1 MGKCIT
7 AGSAEV
13 LVPRQVPSLSLQVL
27 IVHACLTVVSL
38 SAVVSANLLIG
49 FSREDG
55 KFWIGE
61 VRHTNGKNS
70 MVTIRDVA
78 KESGF
83 SSTTVS
89 IVLND
94 APLARYIP
102 AVTKKRIERAAK
114 KLGYRPNQFAR
125 SLRSKRSHTVGVMVF
140 DMTDPYC
147 TLVLRGIENTLYQ
160 ASYLPILTDVHNERS
175 RFERYLEM
183 LLDRRIEGLVVL
195 ANWLFLDINLLAD
208 LEKSSIPT
216 VIIGCELKG
225 DAMSSVIVDNEV
237 GGYLALEHLHSL
249 GHRKIAF
256 IRGPKTLAD
265 SAPRWRGVRNSAKER
280 GLELDSRLIVDLPES
295 RDPLSSFEAGQKLT
309 EDLIKQKRPFT
320 AILAFD
326 DMTAFGATRAL
337 ANSGLRVPEHCS
349 VIGFDDVAASALCT
363 PPLTTIRQP
372 MEAMGA
378 GAVGIVLEGIN
389 SVLEKR
395 EVAAHHRKV
404 APELAV
410 RESTRSLQ

>member
-1 MGKCIT
+1 
-7 AGSAEV
+7 
-13 LVPRQVPSLSLQVL
+13 
-27 IVHACLTVVSL
+27 
-38 SAVVSANLLIG
+38 
-49 FSREDG
+49 
-55 KFWIGE
+55 
-61 VRHTNGKNS
+61 VRRAQTNGS

-78 KESGF
+78 RESGF

-102 AVTKKRIERAAK
+102 PATKKKIERAAE

-147 TLVLRGIENTLYQ
+147 TLVLRGIENSLYQ

-216 VIIGCELKG
+216 ALIGCELQG
-225 DAMSSVIVDNEV
+225 DSISSVIVDNEV
-237 GGYLALEHLHSL
+237 GGYVALDHLHSL

-265 SAPRWRGVRNSAKER
+265 SAPRWRGIRNYAKKH
-280 GLELDSRLIVDLPES
+280 GLELDSHLIVDLPES

-309 EDLIKQKRPFT
+309 EDLIKQKRQFT
-320 AILAFD
+320 ALLAFD
-326 DMTAFGATRAL
+326 DMTAFGTIRAL
-337 ANSGLRVPEHCS
+337 SKAGLHVPDHCS
-349 VIGFDDVAASALCT
+349 VIGFDDVAPSTFYT
-363 PPLTTIRQP
+363 PPLTTVRQP
-372 MEAMGA
+372 MEAMGNSA
-378 GAVGIVLEGIN
+378 ASIVLEGIK

-395 EVAAHHRKV
+395 EVTAQHGRV
-404 APELAV
+404 APELVV
-410 RESTRSLQ
+410 RESTSRLL

>member
-1 MGKCIT
+1 
-7 AGSAEV
+7 
-13 LVPRQVPSLSLQVL
+13 
-27 IVHACLTVVSL
+27 
-38 SAVVSANLLIG
+38 
-49 FSREDG
+49 
-55 KFWIGE
+55 
-61 VRHTNGKNS
+61 

-89 IVLND
+89 IVLNN

-102 AVTKKRIERAAK
+102 PETKKKIERAAQ

-183 LLDRRIEGLVVL
+183 LLDRRIEALIVL
-195 ANWLFLDINLLAD
+195 ANWLFLDINLLGD

-216 VIIGCELKG
+216 AMIGFELKT
-225 DAMSSVIVDNEV
+225 DSISSVIVDNEL
-237 GGYLALEHLHSL
+237 GGHLALEHLHTL
-249 GHRKIAF
+249 GHRKIAC
-256 IRGPKTLAD
+256 IRGPRALTD
-265 SAPRWRGVRNSAKER
+265 SSPRWRGVRACARSYGMEI
-280 GLELDSRLIVDLPES
+280 DSRLIMDLPES

-309 EDLIKQKRPFT
+309 EELIRQKRPFT
-320 AILAFD
+320 AVMAFD
-326 DMTAFGATRAL
+326 DMSAFGAIRAL
-337 ANSGLRVPEHCS
+337 SRAGIRVPEHCS
-349 VIGFDDVAASALCT
+349 VIGFDDVSPSALYT
-363 PPLTTIRQP
+363 PSLTTVRQP

-378 GAVGIVLEGIN
+378 SAVGIVVDGIN
-389 SVLEKR
+389 AVLEKR
-395 EVAAHHRKV
+395 EVAACHRKV
-404 APELAV
+404 APELVV
-410 RESTRSLQ
+410 RESTRGLT